1 MVKHKVKVP
10 NIVRGGIAVPLGNNY
25 YFMRGRKHING
36 GIDIGSNP
44 RTGIEVEDGEIMKME
59 YGGAKIFSSVPFLN
73 GKSPAQRVMQGENP
87 NDVFKRQ
94 ESFKD
99 RNNIN
104 NDGTTKFRNGGWR
117 SSNKVRSRIA
127 KMEGSSMKTNRSF
140 DLEDRDFYNAMPKN
154 VRESLSQEALDN
166 LYSYS
171 YNVGAGNF
179 KKRVVPSL
187 INLSRGKATANDV
200 AKSMWASKDS
210 KLKGLRNRR
219 RIEREGFI
227 NAYNKNK
234 FNKNITPETIVA
246 PKDNTTVV
254 KPVVTTQQTPMI
266 DLQQIIADKNN
277 QAKEEYANEYN
288 QYVIDKGMELMQPKK
303 RYNSTFALGGRINPS
318 TGDYSRKKYGFG
330 DEVLSRTKKL
340 AKNMFGFTSDNA
352 VVEVTDSKGRK
363 RNISLGQYRNER
375 EARANAPART
385 TKEKISR
392 AISPKFREDEVS
404 YNPFTN
410 KYSYDE
416 SKEGLTTG
424 IAPSAGFRKGVSA
437 ARRMGKTLRDVR
449 AARAAKATTQAV
461 NRTKNTTSAAK
472 ATTTARTAANV
483 KPLTP
488 KEHATAIIK
497 GMSSRRNS
505 YSGINFKNLT
515 PKGMQPKLNPI
526 ATTGNKATID
536 RAIAAGRS
544 QARHAQQAAAMR
556 ARRTAFDKSVEGA
569 ASSVGK
575 AMRRVNQAR
584 KAGKVIKY
592 GAIPATALGIG
603 SYFAFNGSN
612 NNNDNTA
619 QPLSNAA
626 KQNISKNNTN
636 INEPVNDNTSDV
648 SKNNNGTNTG
658 KRRTNK
664 STINK
669 GKEPAAFKNSRLM
682 TEPLARVNPSDFT
695 KDKKSYDALRK
706 ELAADYVKNKVAEQI
721 TKLKDDATKSGAS
734 TRKQAQTKFSTNDWI
749 GLGSN
754 AIGSLASAL
763 INDRMLKNFK
773 YPEAPVQMTAA
784 KLKTNYNI
792 NPQLDAIREQNY
804 NFDSSVDNNTG
815 SSQVALARKQRNR
828 LNRLAVTNELY
839 AQKENYQ
846 NEMINRDRLNQQG
859 VTNQNI
865 QAYNAWKQ
873 GKTAFENNIA
883 EKRSENYIAGL
894 QNLNSGVQDM
904 LSRQEQRKHDNNT
917 IKAMLAANPNVKPE
931 LFNYYGLNL
940 YRFGGCKRNK

>member
-1 MVKHKVKVP
+1 MIKRKVKVP
-10 NIVRGGIAVPLGNNY
+10 NVVRGGIAVPLGNNY
-25 YFMRGRKHING
+25 YFMRGRKHVNG
-36 GIDIGSNP
+36 GIDIGNNP
-44 RTGIEVEDGEIMKME
+44 RTGIEVEDGEVMKME
-59 YGGAKIFSSVPFLN
+59 NGGAKIFSSVPFLN
-73 GKSPAQRVMQGENP
+73 GKSPAQRLMQGENP
-87 NDVFKRQ
+87 NEVFKLQ

-99 RNNIN
+99 KNNIN

-117 SSNKVRSRIA
+117 SSNKVRFRIA
-127 KMEGSSMKTNRSF
+127 KMEGSSMRTNRSF
-140 DLEDRDFYNAMPKN
+140 DLEDRDFYNAIPKE
-154 VRESLSQEALDN
+154 VRETLSQDALDN

-179 KKRVVPSL
+179 KKRVVPTL
-187 INLSRGKATANDV
+187 INLSRGKASAHDV

-210 KLKGLRNRR
+210 KLKGLQSRR
-219 RIEREGFI
+219 KIEREGFI

-234 FNKNITPETIVA
+234 FIKNITPKKIVA
-246 PKDNTTVV
+246 PVDNTAVA
-254 KPVVTTQQTPMI
+254 KPVITTQQTPII
-266 DLQQIIADKNN
+266 DLQQRIADKNN

-288 QYVIDKGMELMQPKK
+288 QFVTDKGMELMQSKK

-363 RNISLGQYRNER
+363 RNVSLGQYRSER
-375 EARANAPART
+375 AAKANAPAKTAQERM
-385 TKEKISR
+385 SR
-392 AISPKFREDEVS
+392 ALAPKFRESEVS

-416 SKEGLTTG
+416 SQEGLITG
-424 IAPSAGFRKGVSA
+424 IAPSAGFRKGISA
-437 ARRMGKTLRDVR
+437 ARRAGKTLRDVR
-449 AARAAKATTQAV
+449 AARTAKAATQAG
-461 NRTKNTTSAAK
+461 NRAASTTSTTRTA
-472 ATTTARTAANV
+472 TTARTVGNT

-497 GMSSRRNS
+497 GMSSGRNN
-505 YSGINFKNLT
+505 YSGINPKHLT
-515 PKGMQPKLNPI
+515 PKGMQPKLNPV
-526 ATTGNKATID
+526 ATTGNRATID
-536 RAIAAGRS
+536 RAVEAGRS
-544 QARHAQQAAAMR
+544 QARHAQQATTMR
-556 ARRTAFDKSVEGA
+556 ANRAAFDKSVEGA

-575 AMRRVNQAR
+575 AMRRANQAR

-592 GAIPATALGIG
+592 GTVPATALGVG
-603 SYFAFNGSN
+603 SYFVFKGSN
-612 NNNDNTA
+612 DDNTA
-619 QPLSNAA
+619 QPLSNTA
-626 KQNISKNNTN
+626 KKNIS
-636 INEPVNDNTSDV
+636 
-648 SKNNNGTNTG
+648 NNNVNTDKSVDNQTLKTPKNDIGTNAGNRKTS
-658 KRRTNK
+658 KRG
-664 STINK
+664 INK
-669 GKEPAAFKNSRLM
+669 GTVPAAFRDSRLM
-682 TEPLARVNPSDFT
+682 TEPLARINLLDIT
-695 KDKKSYDALRK
+695 KDKKTYDTLHK
-706 ELAADYVKNKVAEQI
+706 DLAADYAKNKIAEQI

-754 AIGSLASAL
+754 AIGSLASAF
-763 INDRMLKNFK
+763 INNRMLKNLK

-804 NFDSSVDNNTG
+804 NFDASVDANTG

-828 LNRLAVTNELY
+828 LNRLAAINELY

-859 VTNQNI
+859 VANQNI
-865 QAYNAWKQ
+865 QVYNAWQQ
-873 GKTAFENNIA
+873 GKTAFENSVA

-904 LSRQEQRKHDNNT
+904 LSRQEQRGHDTRT

-931 LFNYYGLNL
+931 LFDYYGLNL
-940 YRFGGCKRNK
+940 YRFGGRKRNK